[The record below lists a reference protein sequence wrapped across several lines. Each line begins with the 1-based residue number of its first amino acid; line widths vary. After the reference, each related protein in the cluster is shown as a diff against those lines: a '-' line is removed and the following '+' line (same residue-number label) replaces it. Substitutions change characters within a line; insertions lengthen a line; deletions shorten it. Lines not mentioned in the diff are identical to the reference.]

1 MAEVTKN
8 FVTTPAVTATGTL
21 KRTVSDWIRRLN
33 PVISPVMALVKT
45 ADIDPMGDA
54 SYNKGLIS
62 QEATDTMKFEW
73 FTLTP
78 ITVSFTATGGSST
91 YADMADTSTFIVRDV
106 ICNLNTKEVA
116 IVNTLTSG
124 TRITVT
130 AVGGTWSCAEGDTI
144 LLISNAQEEA
154 SSTAVSRTKE
164 PSNNFNYCQ
173 IFRFPISIAD
183 TAKESPHYG
192 QPIWARYKQDNQYF
206 TYRNLEN
213 MCLFTKK
220 ATSETTS
227 VTIDG
232 TAYSMYTTRGLYDYA
247 GVTFDCSGTM
257 TFDRWNTD
265 LFNALPRTLKPTSSI
280 KMLCGKRIW
289 SQLNNWVAQKLIYME
304 SGEKDEFG
312 VSAKRFMCGGYWIEP
327 VMHDAFNEPGNIN
340 EALIFD
346 TEDVIY
352 RYKAGYDL
360 HIKENIQLP
369 SVMGTTQELRGA
381 IGFQVKSGGANI
393 IKLTNW
399 AA

>member
-1 MAEVTKN
+1 MPEVTKN
-8 FVTTPAVTATGTL
+8 FVVTPAVTATGTL

-33 PVISPVMALVKT
+33 PVISPVLSLVKT
-45 ADIDPMGDA
+45 LDVDPMGDA

-91 YADMADTSTFIVRDV
+91 TAVFADATTFITRDV

-116 IVNTLTSG
+116 IVDELTSTTALG
-124 TRITVT
+124 VT
-130 AVGGTWSCAEGDTI
+130 AIGTWSCAADDTI

-173 IFRFPISIAD
+173 ISRFPISIAD

-192 QPIWARYKQDNQYF
+192 QPIWARYKQDNQFF

-213 MCLFTKK
+213 QLLFSKK
-220 ATSETTS
+220 AVSETTS
-227 VTIDG
+227 VTIDS

-289 SQLNNWVAQKLIYME
+289 SQLNSWVAQKLIYME

-312 VSAKRFMCGGYWIEP
+312 ATAKKFMCGAYWIEP
-327 VMHDAFNEPGNIN
+327 IMHDAFNEPININ

-346 TEDVIY
+346 TEDLVY
-352 RYKAGYDL
+352 RYKSGYDL

-369 SVMGTTQELRGA
+369 SAMGTTQELRGA
-381 IGFQVKSGGANI
+381 IGFQVKSAGANI
-393 IKLTNW
+393 VKLTNW